1 MAKEVRR
8 TQTTKSGPSA
18 PDARALAW
26 EILQAVET
34 GGYADALLGHRLMQ
48 SRLATRDQ
56 ALATRLVY
64 GTLAWQAYLDHIIAA
79 FSRRPPH
86 ELDAPIRILLRL
98 ALFQICVLSKIPDF
112 AAVNTAVQLS
122 KGVRGG
128 SVAGLVNAV
137 LRRATTEWQ
146 QVSFP
151 SPQDDPIG
159 YLATRWSHP
168 AWLVERWLVRYGFD
182 ETEALLRANNEAAPT
197 VLRAN
202 CCKTSPGDLLARLRE
217 AGCTAEATTYSPVG
231 ISVEH
236 AGPPERIAGY
246 TEGLFSLQGEASQL
260 VALLVAPRPGQRVLD
275 ACAAPG
281 GKTTHLAE
289 LMGNHGEI
297 VALDANT
304 RGVERLARMSQRL
317 GLSIVRAAVADATE
331 WRPADGVR
339 FDALLLDAPCSG
351 LGTLRQHPEVRW
363 RRTPDDIA
371 GLSAL
376 QQRLMLH
383 LAEFVRPCGT
393 LVYATCT
400 LSAEENDDV
409 LTRFLHTHPDFR
421 IDDPRP
427 LLPDA
432 ARTLIGADGVLRTL
446 PQRHGM
452 DGFFAVRL
460 KRRATQGIV
469 AT

>member
-1 MAKEVRR
+1 MGARQR
-8 TQTTKSGPSA
+8 PPA
-18 PDARALAW
+18 DARTLAW
-26 EILQAVET
+26 KILRRVEEE
-34 GGYADALLGHRLMQ
+34 GAYADALLGHTLN
-48 SRLATRDQ
+48 SCALSTRDQ

-64 GTLAWQAYLDHIIAA
+64 GTLAWQGYLDHIITA

-86 ELDAPIRILLRL
+86 DLDAPIRILLRL
-98 ALFQICVLSKIPDF
+98 ALFQMCVLSKIPDF

-122 KGVRGG
+122 KGFRGG

-146 QVSFP
+146 QVTFP
-151 SPQDDPIG
+151 SAQDDPIG

-168 AWLVERWLVRYGFD
+168 RWLVERWLARDGFD
-182 ETEALLRANNEAAPT
+182 ETEALLRSNNEAAPT

-202 CCKTSPGDLLARLRE
+202 CCKTEPTELLARLRD
-217 AGCTAEATTYSPVG
+217 AGCVAESTTYSPVG
-231 ISVEH
+231 IRVEH
-236 AGPPERIAGY
+236 AGSPEGIAGF

-260 VALLVAPRPGQRVLD
+260 VGLLVAPRSGQRVLD

-289 LMGNHGEI
+289 LMEERGEI
-297 VALDANT
+297 VALDPSAH
-304 RGVERLARMSQRL
+304 GIERVARMSQRL
-317 GLSIVRAAVADATE
+317 GLSIVRATVADATQ
-331 WRPADGVR
+331 WRPANVL
-339 FDALLLDAPCSG
+339 FDAVLVDAPCSG

-363 RRTPDDIA
+363 RRTPDDIS

-376 QQRLMLH
+376 QQRLMQH
-383 LAEFVRPCGT
+383 LADFVRPGGT

-400 LSAEENDDV
+400 LSTEENDDV
-409 LTRFLHTHPDFR
+409 LASFLQAHPEFC
-421 IDDPRP
+421 IDDPRS

-432 ARTLIGADGVLRTL
+432 ARSLIDADGVLRTF
-446 PQRHGM
+446 PHRHGL

-460 KRRATQGIV
+460 KRRTTRGIV

>member
-1 MAKEVRR
+1 M
-8 TQTTKSGPSA
+8 KSGPSA
-18 PDARALAW
+18 SDARALAW
-26 EILQAVET
+26 EILQAVEA
-34 GGYADALLGHRLMQ
+34 GGYADALLGHRLTQ
-48 SRLATRDQ
+48 SGLATRDQ

-64 GTLAWQAYLDHIIAA
+64 GTLAWQGYLDHIIAA

-98 ALFQICVLSKIPDF
+98 ALFQMCVLSKIPDF

-122 KGVRGG
+122 KSFRGG

-146 QVSFP
+146 QVTFP

-168 AWLVERWLVRYGFD
+168 GWLVERWLARYGFD

-202 CCKTSPGDLLARLRE
+202 CCKTEPAELLARLRG
-217 AGCTAEATTYSPVG
+217 AGCSADATTYSPFG
-231 ISVEH
+231 ICVEH
-236 AGPPERIAGY
+236 AGPPERLAGY

-260 VALLVAPRPGQRVLD
+260 VGLLVAPRPGQRVLD

-289 LMGNHGEI
+289 LMENRGEI
-297 VALDANT
+297 VALDPSA
-304 RGVERLARMSQRL
+304 RGIERVARMSQRL
-317 GLSIVRAAVADATE
+317 GLSIVRAMVADAAE
-331 WRPADGVR
+331 WRPADVL
-339 FDALLLDAPCSG
+339 FDAVLVDAPCSG

-371 GLSAL
+371 GLAAL

-383 LAEFVRPCGT
+383 LSEFVRPGGT

-409 LTRFLHTHPDFR
+409 LASFLHAHADFC
-421 IDDPRP
+421 IDDPRS
-427 LLPDA
+427 LLPDTV
-432 ARTLIGADGVLRTL
+432 RSLIGTDGVLRTF
-446 PQRHGM
+446 PHRHGL

-460 KRRATQGIV
+460 KRRVTPGIV
-469 AT
+469 AA